1 MTAPVLTE
9 RTLPL
14 LWELAL
20 GGTEYVDYVNIAAE
34 LAASSTSYQDVS
46 DDGDITLRAA
56 EGTIFCSSSS
66 ASDTDNILLTYMD
79 DGYVVRT
86 VQQTLAGQ
94 AETQMGTVTD
104 VFRCLK
110 VESVDFEPL
119 GDVYV
124 YETGGTVTAG
134 VPQDADDKKL
144 KMQIGFNRSL
154 SSVQAIP
161 AGKTGLLPLGF
172 RLGAGSSS
180 GMSARLVELVGVL
193 NIPQT
198 ILAPSGLARA
208 DSGFVVPIPIT
219 EKTDFK
225 LQAKHDQGSAV
236 QMSGTVPIVLVP
248 RV

>member
-1 MTAPVLTE
+1 MTAPAFKE

-14 LWELAL
+14 LWEIAL
-20 GGTEYVDYVNIAAE
+20 GGSEYEDFINIAAE
-34 LAASSTSYQDVS
+34 LAASTTSYQDVS
-46 DDGDITLRAA
+46 DDGDITLMTAEAA
-56 EGTIFCSSSS
+56 IFCSSSDNG
-66 ASDTDNILLTYMD
+66 DTGDIFLTYMD
-79 DGYVVRT
+79 DDYIVRT
-86 VQQTLAGQ
+86 VQQTLAGFT
-94 AETQMGTVTD
+94 ETQMGSVTN

-110 VESVDFEPL
+110 VESFDFEPV

-124 YETGGTVTAG
+124 YETGGTVTNG

-161 AGKTGLLPLGF
+161 ASKTGLLPLGF

-180 GMSARLVELVGVL
+180 GMSARLVEITGVQD
-193 NIPQT
+193 IPQT

-208 DSGFVVPIPIT
+208 DSGFVVPIAFP

-248 RV
+248 KE